1 MTAVGVALWV
11 ALLGALG
18 SVCRYGVGLL
28 GARTFGP
35 SVPAGTFAVNVL
47 GSAAIGFVM
56 SLFAARG
63 ELLSPTRVALT
74 GGFLGGFTTYSAF
87 CFETFAFV
95 DRGAYFA
102 AAAYVGAT
110 LVACFA
116 GCALGFWLG
125 RMV

>member
-1 MTAVGVALWV
+1 MMVLWIAV
-11 ALLGALG
+11 LGALG
-18 SVCRYGVGLL
+18 SVCRYGVGQL
-28 GARTFGP
+28 GMRAFGP
-35 SVPAGTFAVNVL
+35 GVPTGTFVVNLL

-56 SLFAARG
+56 SIFAARG
-63 ELLSPTRVALT
+63 ELASPTRVALT

-95 DRGAYFA
+95 DRGAYLA
-102 AAAYVGAT
+102 AALYVVAT
-110 LVACFA
+110 LVGCLA